1 MKGKLSKIPAFT
13 LTELLVAIA
22 IAAIVIGLASSILNL
37 FFKNIQS
44 IQSNYANNTEVSLLE
59 QQLTV
64 DFNTYHTIVHD
75 DNASILYLKNEL
87 DSISY
92 SLNEGFILRNEDT
105 IFSKNYS
112 KQLLHQGRSKLTGSI
127 DALKLEFA
135 ENNTFIFCYKENDAF
150 DQLTTYGN

>member
-13 LTELLVAIA
+13 LTELLVAMA

-44 IQSNYANNTEVSLLE
+44 IQSNYSDNTEINLLE

-64 DFNTYHTIVHD
+64 DFNKYHTIAHD
-75 DNASILYLKNEL
+75 YNTAILYLKNEL

-92 SLNEGFILRNEDT
+92 SFQEGFILRNEDT
-105 IFSKNYS
+105 ILSKNYS
-112 KQLLHQGRSKLTGSI
+112 KQLLYQGTTRIAGSI
-127 DALKLEFA
+127 DALKLEFE

-150 DQLTTYGN
+150 DQLIIYGN